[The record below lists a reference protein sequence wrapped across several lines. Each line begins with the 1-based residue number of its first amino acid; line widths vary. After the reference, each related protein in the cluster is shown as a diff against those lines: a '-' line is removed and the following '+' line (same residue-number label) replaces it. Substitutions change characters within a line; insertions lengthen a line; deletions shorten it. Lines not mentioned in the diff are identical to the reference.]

1 MYVCVCVFF
10 FLFFPSGFHLSCAM
24 VQFAT
29 CLHSLLFDDS
39 FVIYSLCD
47 LFVIALSSAA
57 YTRVGVFGDAF
68 IYRIYFEGPSV
79 VGDVPLLEIGVGADH
94 GCDDGADI
102 NAGAQAWT
110 GNWIEG
116 GRTEHQRLTLS
127 VDSGTVEGP
136 FFQLKFT
143 AGSQSTGGL
152 SPIDGKQGGDIENNA
167 TSSTTACLPWGLEA
181 SELEAALQ
189 ALPALSETNLTNT
202 DRDIA
207 VNTSELEVFGTST
220 LMLTSGYTDGVIFLG
235 DSVRIAGA
243 ISGDGITRDMFTVIA
258 VGGGSAGQGQV
269 ITLST
274 SVFVGVGKGG
284 SYAAVT
290 KHVAGSVRVRR
301 DGFARGVVEVQ
312 QVHVTANATVPPTAN
327 DQAGL
332 YRLAWRSPRW
342 GVKRLQGEGDAS
354 LRQEHV
360 TTCLPFD
367 ATAAQVQEALN
378 ALSVDFT
385 DNGAVT
391 FADADHINVTRHGDG
406 TAASGYGYTYDLRF
420 QGRPNYQG
428 LSTALG
434 DVEEVRVV
442 SVGARGGCEDLRPQ
456 SESLLPGLT
465 VNTNSSNGNPV
476 LTNELSVDVRGLL
489 RPGDRIRVEGSKD
502 AHKVYT
508 VAAINGRQDFTLK
521 ETFECVVSVGR
532 SDVIC
537 GGGRSVYLVRDYGSP
552 ALWVETIVEGAAQW
566 SYDIYFTGPTLG
578 NVESLAVVEEGDG
591 ACREF
596 DHWKAYGGMVRD
608 AKITTVVEGGSAEVL
623 QLDLHVKPTD
633 AFNDYALSEDTS
645 QLAERGPSD
654 LGGGAFLLLMRY
666 DESASD
672 SHGSGSFAGARVVGP
687 QDGEKGTTGSGG
699 VGQCFPWNATASQ
712 LERAFDSVLP
722 QLPSASGPQVHVSRV
737 GRGDATSHW
746 GFTHTLTF
754 DGGAVRGD
762 VAVAAAQHLQLDAVV
777 FVPTVETL
785 SATDGA
791 GIRGGEGLIT
801 FAQKANTSPYPW
813 SASAL
818 IEVEYLGAF
827 MPTNGTHEPVEQ
839 IAWTVKEDAFSNHGA
854 ASSSVTYV
862 ANFTDFG
869 EGVELL
875 GYNMTVT
882 LSTEVPS
889 SLNPGDA
896 WVLLIARCDDTQ
908 LLASE
913 DGLGLEF
920 DSEGALSPVPPVAQ
934 GVTISAVA
942 EGHAA
947 AKQLTLGSPFG
958 GDMGGD
964 VPLYL
969 VNPTYA
975 VRMPGTEVQRI
986 LLGDTFTP
994 GGETQ
999 SWESESP
1006 TWSLTYGG
1014 ETTRC
1019 LNWNAVKAC
1028 VFGLVWSGLLSF
1040 TLTSFP
1046 LNQIFSL
1053 SPHSL
1058 ISFSALDLHSFS
1070 GGPRSSERA
1079 ERDRPAWHH
1088 RDPWP

>member
-1 MYVCVCVFF
+1 MFALCS
-10 FLFFPSGFHLSCAM
+10 FL
-24 VQFAT
+24 
-29 CLHSLLFDDS
+29 LL
-39 FVIYSLCD
+39 YLQ
-47 LFVIALSSAA
+47 
-57 YTRVGVFGDAF
+57 GVFGDAF

-79 VGDVPLLEIGVGADH
+79 VGDVPLLEIGVGASA
-94 GCDDGADI
+94 GCDGGADTS
-102 NAGAQAWT
+102 AGAQAWT
-110 GNWIEG
+110 GDWIEG

-136 FFQLKFT
+136 FFQLRFT

-152 SPIDGKQGGDIENNA
+152 SSIAGKQGGDVGGNA
-167 TSSTTACLPWGLEA
+167 TTSTTACLPWGLEA

-202 DRDIA
+202 DREIA
-207 VNTSELEVFGTST
+207 VNTSDLEVFGTST
-220 LMLTSGYTDGVIFLG
+220 LMLTSGYTDGVLFLG

-243 ISGDGITRDMFTVIA
+243 ISGDGTTRDMFTVVA
-258 VGGGSAGQGQV
+258 VGGGSAGQGQM

-274 SVFVGVGKGG
+274 SVFVGVGQGD

-290 KHVAGSVRVRR
+290 RRVKNSVRVRR

-312 QVHVTANATVPPTAN
+312 QVHVTANATVPPTAE
-327 DQAGL
+327 DQGGL

-342 GVKRLQGEGDAS
+342 GARRLQGEGDAS
-354 LRQEHV
+354 LLQEHV

-367 ATAAQVQEALN
+367 ATAAQVQDALN

-420 QGRPNYQG
+420 EGRPNYQG

-442 SVGARGGCEDLRPQ
+442 SVGARGGCDDLRPQ
-456 SESLLPGLT
+456 SESLLPGFT
-465 VNTNSSNGNPV
+465 VNTNLSNGIPV
-476 LTNELSVDVRGLL
+476 LANEQSVDVRGLL
-489 RPGDRIRVEGSKD
+489 RPGDRIRVDGSKD

-521 ETFECVVSVGR
+521 ETFECVGSSS
-532 SDVIC
+532 SDVGC
-537 GGGRSVYLVRDYGSP
+537 GSGKGVYLVRDYGSP

-623 QLDLHVKPTD
+623 QLDLYVKPTD
-633 AFNDYALSEDTS
+633 AFNNYALSEDTT
-645 QLAERGPSD
+645 QLAEMGPSD

-666 DESASD
+666 DESASEA
-672 SHGSGSFAGARVVGP
+672 HGSGSFAGARVVGP
-687 QDGEKGTTGSGG
+687 RDGEKGTTGSGG
-699 VGQCFPWNATASQ
+699 VGQCFPWSATAYQ

-722 QLPSASGPQVHVSRV
+722 QLPSSSGPQVHVSRI
-737 GRGDATSHW
+737 GRGDATSDW

-762 VAVAAAQHLQLDAVV
+762 VAVVAAQHLQLGAVV

-785 SATDGA
+785 SATSGA
-791 GIRGGEGLIT
+791 GIRGGEGLIA
-801 FAQKANTSPYPW
+801 FAQKPNTVPYKW
-813 SASAL
+813 STSAL
-818 IEVEYLGAF
+818 IEVEYLGQF
-827 MPTNGTHEPVEQ
+827 MPTNGTHESVEQ
-839 IAWTVKEDAFSNHGA
+839 ISWTVNTDALGNYGGA
-854 ASSSVTYV
+854 GASSETYL

-869 EGVELL
+869 QSVELI
-875 GYNMTVT
+875 GYNLTVT
-882 LSTEVPS
+882 LSTEVPT
-889 SLNPGDA
+889 SLNPGDS
-896 WVLLIARCDDTQ
+896 WVLLLARCDDSQ
-908 LLASE
+908 LLASD
-913 DGLGLEF
+913 DGNSLEF
-920 DSEGALSPVPPVAQ
+920 DMEGALSPVPPVAQ
-934 GVTISAVA
+934 GVTISPVS
-942 EGHAA
+942 EGHAP
-947 AKQLTLGSPFG
+947 AKQLTLGTPFG

-994 GGETQ
+994 GGQTQ
-999 SWESESP
+999 SWESGSP
-1006 TWSLTYGG
+1006 TWTLTYGG
-1014 ETTRC
+1014 DTTRC
-1019 LNWNAVKAC
+1019 LNWNAVRLLCLCNEMRCLLLFFPFYLC
-1028 VFGLVWSGLLSF
+1028 VNLCSTFLSSSIAPTLSKYWLLS
-1040 TLTSFP
+1040 TLLHPQFI
-1046 LNQIFSL
+1046 LLLYL
-1053 SPHSL
+1053 SPFLSIL
-1058 ISFSALDLHSFS
+1058 RRTT
-1070 GGPRSSERA
+1070 RSRT
-1079 ERDRPAWHH
+1079 R
-1088 RDPWP
+1088 